1 MSRGPE
7 CEACHGSRGRA
18 GGRLSGSA
26 TGSAALPGRPTIGT
40 TRRTGRSGGVG
51 TAAYDGRVPATRP
64 LVIAHRGA
72 SWAEPP
78 GNTLA
83 AFRAAAALGA
93 DWVELD
99 VRRTADGGLAV
110 HHDAE
115 LVDGRPIVEL
125 ALGDLPADVPSLA
138 AALDACAGM
147 GVNVEIKNAPVDPDW
162 DESRRVAD
170 EVVRVLAGRDPA
182 ALLVTSFDPGAVD
195 RVRELHPGLPTG
207 LLVHPGLAIDDAVVL
222 AAERGHRAVHP
233 WDPIVT
239 EEHVTAAHEHG
250 LAVNVWTVN
259 EPSRMRTLVAWGVDG
274 IITDRPD
281 LARAV
286 VG

>member
-1 MSRGPE
+1 
-7 CEACHGSRGRA
+7 
-18 GGRLSGSA
+18 
-26 TGSAALPGRPTIGT
+26 
-40 TRRTGRSGGVG
+40 
-51 TAAYDGRVPATRP
+51 
-64 LVIAHRGA
+64 VIAHRGA
-72 SWAEPP
+72 SEAEPP
-78 GNTLA
+78 GNTLP

-115 LVDGRPIVEL
+115 LADGRPIVAL
-125 ALGDLPADVPSLA
+125 AAADLPSEVPSLA

-162 DESRRVAD
+162 DESRRIAD
-170 EVVRVLAGRDPA
+170 DVVRVLAGRDPEG
-182 ALLVTSFDPGAVD
+182 LLVTSFDPGTLD
-195 RVRELHPGLPTG
+195 RVRALDRRLPTG
-207 LLVHPGLAIDDAVVL
+207 LLVHPGLGLDDAVAL

-233 WDPIVT
+233 WDPTVT
-239 EEHVTAAHEHG
+239 EALVSAAHRRG

-259 EPSRMRTLVAWGVDG
+259 DPGRMRTLAAWGVDG